1 MSNCAQHGMITLLI
15 SLLIVSLT
23 GCAQSSKRYTYPVK
37 PQQQIVWPGKPAAPR
52 IKYIGSF
59 SSAEDIGIEKGFF
72 TLLAEFFIGS
82 EDQRLIRP
90 MAVVAPTENEIY
102 VADPGIK
109 GIHYFNLAD
118 ENYKQIRLTG
128 DYPLP
133 SPVALAVD
141 DRQRVLVAD
150 SALGQIFKIN
160 LEAGIAE
167 PMVLQSKLQQPTG
180 LAYDQKRKRLYV
192 VDTAS
197 HHVKLFNPQGKL
209 IKTIGRRGK
218 SKGEFNFP
226 TFIWQDPKGMLWVTD
241 SLNYRV
247 QRFTAAGKYL
257 GQFGKAGRE
266 SGTFLRPKGVA
277 TDDFGHIYIMDSLF
291 HALQVFDKKGRLLL
305 NIGQQGQNPGE
316 FWLPT
321 GIYIGD
327 NSKVYIA
334 DSHNQRIQVF
344 QYIGDRR

>member
-1 MSNCAQHGMITLLI
+1 MSYCTQRGISTLLI
-15 SLLIVSLT
+15 SLLIISLA
-23 GCAQSSKRYTYPVK
+23 GCAQSTRRYTYPVK
-37 PQQQIVWPGKPAAPR
+37 PQQQLVWPGKPEVAR

-59 SSAEDIGIEKGFF
+59 SSAEDLGIEKGFF

-82 EDQRLIRP
+82 QKQRLVRP
-90 MAVVAPTENEIY
+90 MAVVAPNENEIY

-109 GIHYFNLAD
+109 GIHYFDLEN
-118 ENYKQIRLTG
+118 ENYKQIRLIG

-133 SPVALAVD
+133 SPVALTMD

-150 SALGQIFKIN
+150 SVLGQVFTIN

-167 PMVLQSKLQQPTG
+167 PMALKSKLQQPTG
-180 LAYDQKRKRLYV
+180 LVYDKKHKHLYV

-197 HHVKLFNPQGKL
+197 HNVKLFNQLGEL
-209 IKTIGRRGK
+209 ITSIGRRGK

-226 TFIWQDPKGMLWVTD
+226 TYIWQDGKGMLWVTD

-247 QRFTAAGKYL
+247 QRFTAAGKYR
-257 GQFGKAGRE
+257 GEFGKAGRT
-266 SGTFLRPKGVA
+266 SGNFLRPKGVA
-277 TDDFGHIYIMDSLF
+277 ADEFGHIYIVDSLF
-291 HALQVFDKKGRLLL
+291 HALQIFDEKGRLLL

-321 GIYIGD
+321 GIYIGE

-334 DSHNQRIQVF
+334 DSHNRRIQVF
-344 QYIGDRR
+344 QYIGGRK